1 MAIQLSTAYIAQF
14 DAEVKQAY
22 QGTSVLR
29 GTVRT
34 RTGVVGSTHRF
45 PKIGKGAAQPH
56 VPQSDV
62 TPIGASYST
71 ATATLSDWDAPE
83 YSDIFMQQKV
93 NFDER
98 RELVQVVGNAIGRR
112 FDQLIINAMVAAS
125 SPETVSNDIGGT
137 DSNLNVTKLI
147 EAKRLLDKNN
157 VPPGDRYIL
166 CHANNLAGML
176 AETQVTS
183 ADFNSVKALVQGELN
198 TFLGFKFMTIGDR
211 DEGGLP
217 LATNDRSVFAW
228 HRQAMGMAEGIAPRT
243 AIDWIPQKVSFL
255 VNAVF
260 SAGAVTIDDEGVVVI
275 TCDEA

>member
-1 MAIQLSTAYIAQF
+1 MAMQLSTAYVAQF

-45 PKIGKGAAQPH
+45 TKMGKGVASLH
-56 VPQSDV
+56 VPQTDV
-62 TPIGASYST
+62 TPIGATYST
-71 ATATLSDWDAPE
+71 VTATLSDWNAPE

-112 FDQLIINAMVAAS
+112 FDQLIIDAMIAAS

-137 DSNLNVTKLI
+137 DSNLNVAKLI

-157 VPPGDRYIL
+157 VPPGDRHIL
-166 CHANNLAGML
+166 VHATSLAGML
-176 AETQVTS
+176 GETQVTS
-183 ADFNSVKALVQGELN
+183 ADYNSVKALVQGELN
-198 TFLGFKFMTIGDR
+198 TFLGFQFHTIGDR

-228 HRQAMGMAEGIAPRT
+228 HRSAVGLAEGIAPRT
-243 AIDWIPQKVSFL
+243 SIDWVPVKTSFL
-255 VNAVF
+255 VNAIF
-260 SAGAVTIDDEGVVVI
+260 SAGAIAIDDEGIVVI

>member
-1 MAIQLSTAYIAQF
+1 MAIQLSTAYVAQF

-45 PKIGKGAAQPH
+45 TKIGKGAAQPH
-56 VPQSDV
+56 VPQSEV
-62 TPIGASYST
+62 TPIGASYAT
-71 ATATLSDWDAPE
+71 KTATLSDWDAPE
-83 YSDIFMQQKV
+83 YSDIFMQAKV

-112 FDQLIINAMVAAS
+112 FDQLIIAAMYAAS
-125 SPETVSNDIGGT
+125 SPETVANDIGGT

-157 VPPGDRYIL
+157 VPPGDRFIL
-166 CHANNLAGML
+166 VHANNLAGML

-183 ADFNSVKALVQGELN
+183 SDFNTVKALVQGQVD
-198 TFLGFKFMTIGDR
+198 TFLGFKFITIGDR
-211 DEGGLP
+211 DEGGLT
-217 LATNDRSVFAW
+217 LATNDRSVLAW
-228 HRQAMGMAEGIAPRT
+228 HRTAVGLAEGIAPRT
-243 AIDWIPQKVSFL
+243 EINYIPTRTSFL
-255 VNAVF
+255 VNAMF
-260 SAGAVTIDDEGVVVI
+260 SAGAVDIDDEGIVVI

>member
-1 MAIQLSTAYIAQF
+1 MAMQLSTAYVAQF

-45 PKIGKGAAQPH
+45 TKIGKGVAQPH

-71 ATATLSDWDAPE
+71 VTATLSDWDAPE
-83 YSDIFMQQKV
+83 YSDIFMQAKV

-98 RELVQVVGNAIGRR
+98 RELVQVVGAAIGRR
-112 FDQLIINAMVAAS
+112 FDQLIIDAMIAAV

-137 DSNLNVTKLI
+137 DSNLNVAKLI

-166 CHANNLAGML
+166 CHATSLAGML
-176 AETQVTS
+176 GETQVTS
-183 ADFNSVKALVQGELN
+183 ADYNSVKALVQGDLN
-198 TFLGFKFMTIGDR
+198 TFLGFKFMVIGDR

-217 LATNDRSVFAW
+217 LSTNDRSVFAW
-228 HRQAMGMAEGIAPRT
+228 HRTAVGLAEGIAPST
-243 AIDWIPQKVSFL
+243 EINYIPQKTSFL
-255 VNAVF
+255 VNAKF
-260 SAGAVTIDDEGVVVI
+260 SAGAVTIDDEGLVVI